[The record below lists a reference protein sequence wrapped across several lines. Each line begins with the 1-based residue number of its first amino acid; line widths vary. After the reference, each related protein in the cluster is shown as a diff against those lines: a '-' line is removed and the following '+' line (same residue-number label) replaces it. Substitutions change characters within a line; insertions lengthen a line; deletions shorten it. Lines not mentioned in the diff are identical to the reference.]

1 MDRRQTV
8 AVDAAVFTA
17 VKISTPSS
25 VNGANFA
32 RVLLRWREE
41 RRMLRG
47 APRRSAALR
56 SSCSAREED
65 NCEYPLFSRSESRDT
80 KGGVRGTRSQSKKN
94 GERPTK
100 KPDSSACTRSR
111 VYGGIKEGAV
121 ALVRSLTT
129 ARRPVANQRRVATV
143 HRPTADYRFSA
154 SRYRTAGEVHQV
166 GPHPPSVVRRRTPA
180 MLTAASITPPD
191 HARAFLSGDIVHRGA
206 SRLARLSRKNGSCV
220 ARIIAA

>member
-1 MDRRQTV
+1 MDPRRERSRISHCS
-8 AVDAAVFTA
+8 TA
-17 VKISTPSS
+17 TAKIPSYLP
-25 VNGANFA
+25 AT
-32 RVLLRWREE
+32 
-41 RRMLRG
+41 
-47 APRRSAALR
+47 RSAALR
-56 SSCSAREED
+56 GAPLVVLGAAREED
-65 NCEYPLFSRSESRDT
+65 NCGEYPLFSRSESRDT

-100 KPDSSACTRSR
+100 KLDSSACTRSR

-191 HARAFLSGDIVHRGA
+191 RARAFLILVSYSPARGLA
-206 SRLARLSRKNGSCV
+206 SRSTFLKNGSCLV
-220 ARIIAA
+220 RIIIYRVSFS